1 MVEIKRPGWGSKL
14 SERQQ
19 KQYKDAKSAQ
29 HEAVKNTRASHSF
42 NGGNDEKQ
50 SKAIKHEL
58 SSQDHVEALRNKY
71 KPKGE

>member
-14 SERQQ
+14 TERQQ
-19 KQYKDAKSAQ
+19 KQYKDAKTAQ

-42 NGGNDEKQ
+42 NGGDTEKHD
-50 SKAIKHEL
+50 KAIKHEL
-58 SSQDHVEALRNKY
+58 SSQDHVEKLREKY